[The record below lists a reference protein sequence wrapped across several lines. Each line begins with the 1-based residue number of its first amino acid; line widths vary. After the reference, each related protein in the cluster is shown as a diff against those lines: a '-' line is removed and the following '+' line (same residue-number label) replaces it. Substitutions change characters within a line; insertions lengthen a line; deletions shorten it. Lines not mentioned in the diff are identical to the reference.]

1 MSQEGRE
8 VAAINGTLADTVSR
22 AIESLNLDHSKS
34 QDIQKALVNL
44 VDIEKVYPQSEE
56 ALYGDTL
63 EQLQSVSLFDFEL
76 EKIISRLLESYFK
89 QLPLFK
95 ESYEIAGLRS
105 KQEKYSRL
113 RSTSQSS
120 GWPSPPPTPSPL
132 SPKPKNSGLLAALP
146 LNNNRASQRPAP
158 DILPNLISTPFFRLC
173 ICLLIQLKGEAVSG
187 GLGCLKDFSGQGNAA
202 VNNRVLLECVQLEF
216 TCWRCKSGSSPITTF
231 PPERSSSP
239 SESVVPL

>member
-44 VDIEKVYPQSEE
+44 VDIEKVYSQSEE

-113 RSTSQSS
+113 EV
-120 GWPSPPPTPSPL
+120 
-132 SPKPKNSGLLAALP
+132 
-146 LNNNRASQRPAP
+146 
-158 DILPNLISTPFFRLC
+158 D
-173 ICLLIQLKGEAVSG
+173 
-187 GLGCLKDFSGQGNAA
+187 
-202 VNNRVLLECVQLEF
+202 
-216 TCWRCKSGSSPITTF
+216 
-231 PPERSSSP
+231 
-239 SESVVPL
+239 